1 MAVSG
6 AKGITVTAVD
16 ANAAALGLR
25 AGMVVAHA
33 RAMIPDV
40 RVIAAD
46 LEGDAAALTKL
57 AQWATRYTPWAAPD
71 GADGLILDITGC
83 AHLFGSEK
91 ALLRDMV
98 RRLRRFGVNA
108 RAGIADTPAAAWAWA
123 RFGQKGGQGE
133 PIIPEGDTRAAT
145 ASLPVSALRITPEI
159 VEGLERL
166 GLKTCGDVFDLPRA
180 PLARRFGFDL
190 PRRIAQLLGR
200 EPEPISPILPPPVW
214 QARLQFPE
222 PIVHRDGVEIAL
234 DRLLARLCELLRKAD
249 QGARDLT
256 FTLSRVDCTVQ
267 VVSIGTSRPVRDP
280 AHLKRLF
287 MEKIDRIDAGFGIET
302 AALAA
307 TRVEGFIPA
316 QADLGTAEANEGL
329 DESASERV
337 WALVDRLENKF
348 GQKQVRHIAQQ
359 QSHIP
364 ERAVKAAPVRRLD
377 AREKME
383 WPKQATRP
391 LTLLPSPEA
400 ITATAPLP
408 DGPPAAFTWRRVT
421 HRVAHA
427 DGPERIDPEW
437 WRLAQSLPDRQ
448 RARDYFRVEDAD
460 GRRFWIFREG
470 LYGLTPPPRWFM
482 HGVFA

>member
-16 ANAAALGLR
+16 ATAAALGMR
-25 AGMVVAHA
+25 VGMAVPHA
-33 RAMIPDV
+33 RALVPDV
-40 RVIAAD
+40 RVITAD
-46 LEGDAAALTKL
+46 LDGDAAALIKL
-57 AQWATRYTPWAAPD
+57 AHWATRYTPWAAPD
-71 GADGLILDITGC
+71 GDDGLILDITGC
-83 AHLFGSEK
+83 AHLFDGEK

-98 RRLRRFGVNA
+98 QRLRRFGVNA
-108 RAGIADTPAAAWAWA
+108 RGACADTPAAAWAWA
-123 RFGQKGGQGE
+123 RFGQGE
-133 PIIPEGDTRAAT
+133 RVLAAGAARAAI
-145 ASLPVSALRITPEI
+145 APLPTSALRIAPEI
-159 VEGLERL
+159 VEGLARL

-190 PRRIAQLLGR
+190 PRRIAQVLGR
-200 EPEPISPILPPPVW
+200 EPEPISPLLPPPVW

-234 DRLLARLCELLRKAD
+234 DRLLVRLCELLRKAD

-256 FTLSRVDCTVQ
+256 FTLSRVDCSAQ
-267 VVSIGTSRPVRDP
+267 VVTIGTSRAVRDP

-316 QADLGTAEANEGL
+316 QADLGTAAASDAL
-329 DESASERV
+329 DESAAERV

-348 GQKQVRHIAQQ
+348 GARHVRHIAQV
-359 QSHIP
+359 QSHLP
-364 ERAVKAAPVRRLD
+364 ERAVKAAPVRRL
-377 AREKME
+377 EGGGKME
-383 WPKQATRP
+383 WPKQARRP

-400 ITATAPLP
+400 IAATAAIP
-408 DGPPAAFTWRRVT
+408 DGPPAVFTWRRVI

-427 DGPERIDPEW
+427 EGPERIDPEW
-437 WRLAQSLPDRQ
+437 WRLAQALPDRQ